1 MNSKY
6 FSVENQKVLQKL
18 ISYIFSITG
27 KYGERERLIV
37 STLNLFYKENN
48 PFLTSDVLY
57 NNEIVLKNDILQS
70 LKKIADEEEL
80 FYVILQAFLILSADG
95 MSEFKKTKMIDFIS
109 RTELSADKIYI
120 LYDIFNH
127 DRLESKNDIL
137 TIGNDRIKD
146 DFALS
151 NFDINGY
158 VISVET
164 SCYVFFRNISVGNI
178 SANINING
186 NLAYDFLVY
195 PISQEDVIALED
207 KIVKLQD
214 INNRLGLKRYQDS
227 YVYSLLKKEGND
239 DILFFLEPGQNSN
252 AFGYLEIKGCHTF
265 IQNLDAY
272 NYFSYDAKKAKNGS
286 IDESIYINKIYK
298 FNAADNIERIL
309 NYRPIYLQN
318 VSYEITLIGTDRQ
331 SGVYLDNL
339 GDETAEFML
348 EKKDGSVWD
357 LTPIILSVTAYLNG
371 VEFSDKVNLKS
382 GDVLR
387 IKDSYIY
394 FDPKGNII
402 SYTNAYIRS
411 IDVKNLSYNHKDG
424 KEAISNIS
432 FSNKSGDM
440 CCIMGPSGV
449 GKTTLIKLLANFFLP
464 AAKDSILCNK
474 LSLIDNFSNFKNY
487 IGYVSQEDVLFEN
500 CTVYENMYHYGKIK
514 NPLKD
519 KQILDKKID
528 EILTRI
534 NLQDKKN
541 QTVGNI
547 NNRILSGGERKRLNI
562 ALELLSDTDI
572 LLLDEPTSGL
582 SSYDSEKIID
592 LLYDVS
598 KLGKII
604 YVVIHQPSRDI
615 FLKFSHLL
623 LLDRGGYLAYF
634 GSTVDSFYYF
644 SKFSG
649 KYPRNPDDIISI
661 LEQSRKTPDGK
672 TIYDEKSK
680 NKKPLRVRTP
690 EQWDKEFKFRSK
702 IEIAEKKSDGE
713 PYLPPRK
720 KYKGVKVFIQ
730 FFHLFLRNILNKFKE
745 RRAVVLSIILPLA
758 MGALAQIFRYKSD
771 EAYVFSENIQI
782 PKYLFLTSIVVVFLA
797 ISNSINEI
805 LNEKVIIEKERLIGY
820 SYFSYYIS
828 KLIYLL
834 IVAFY
839 QIVIYVAVS
848 FLILKIPIFNN
859 FIFFLKFIFLSLIGA
874 ASTSAVGLFISSF
887 LKSEKQAFMMIP
899 VFIIPQIVFGG
910 MFINF
915 NDMQSGVIYKGRPV
929 PEICDAMHSRWTYE
943 SYLALFQN
951 EKVYNREVNKIFINY
966 NMRKNDDGKI
976 KTTYPIV
983 YVFNRKLEYIQTNG
997 DKLSGLEII
1006 KNITLGNTNIFPS
1019 VDKILYYKV
1028 INAYQYNLLVLVFIF
1043 LLFSMGCYIKL
1054 TYR

>member
-1 MNSKY
+1 MNGKY
-6 FSVENQKVLQKL
+6 FSADIQKVLQKL
-18 ISYIFSITG
+18 ISYVFSISG

-37 STLNLFYKENN
+37 STINLFYKENN
-48 PFLTSDVLY
+48 PSVTADILY
-57 NNEIVLKNDILQS
+57 SNEIVLKNEIIQIL
-70 LKKIADEEEL
+70 KNITDEEEL
-80 FYVILQAFLILSADG
+80 FYVILQAFLLLSVDG

-109 RTELSADKIYI
+109 KTELSADKIYI
-120 LYDIFNH
+120 LYDIFSD
-127 DRLESKNDIL
+127 DRLEDKNDIL

-146 DFALS
+146 DFAIS

-164 SCYVFFRNISVGNI
+164 SCYVFFKNISVGNI

-195 PISQEDVIALED
+195 PISQDDVIALED
-207 KIVKLQD
+207 KIIKLKD
-214 INNRLGLKRYQDS
+214 INNRLALKSYQDS

-239 DILFFLEPGQNSN
+239 DILFFLEPGRNDESY
-252 AFGYLEIKGCHTF
+252 GYIEIQGCHTF
-265 IQNLDAY
+265 IKNLDAY

-286 IDESIYINKIYK
+286 IDEPIYINKIYK
-298 FNAADNIERIL
+298 FNAADNIEQIL
-309 NYRPIYLQN
+309 NSRPIYLQN

-331 SGVYLDNL
+331 SSVCLDNL

-357 LTPIILSVTAYLNG
+357 LTPIIMSVTAYLNG

-402 SYTNAYIRS
+402 SYTNALIRS
-411 IDVKNLSYNHKDG
+411 IEVKNLSYNHKDG

-464 AAKDSILCNK
+464 ASKKSILCNN

-514 NPLKD
+514 NPLTD

-534 NLQDKKN
+534 NLLDKRD
-541 QTVGNI
+541 QTVGNV

-592 LLYDVS
+592 MLDDVS

-634 GSTVDSFYYF
+634 GLTIDSFYYF

-702 IEIAEKKSDGE
+702 IEIFEKKPDGAA
-713 PYLPPRK
+713 YLPPKK
-720 KYKGVKVFIQ
+720 KYSGVKVFIQ
-730 FFHLFLRNILNKFKE
+730 FFHLFLRNILNKFKDK
-745 RRAVVLSIILPLA
+745 RAVALSIILPSA
-758 MGALAQIFRYKSD
+758 MGLLAQIFRFTSGD
-771 EAYVFSENIQI
+771 AYLFSENIQI
-782 PKYLFLTSIVVVFLA
+782 PKFLFLSAIVIVFLS

-820 SYFSYYIS
+820 SYLSYYIS

-839 QIVIYVAVS
+839 QILIYTAIS
-848 FLILKIPIFNN
+848 FFILKIPVFKN
-859 FIFFLKFIFLSLIGA
+859 FTFFLKFLLLSLVGA

-915 NDMQSGVIYKGRPV
+915 NDMQSGVAQKGRPV
-929 PEICDAMHSRWTYE
+929 PEICDAMHSRWMYE
-943 SYLALFQN
+943 SYLVLFQN
-951 EKVYNREVNKIFINY
+951 EKIYNREINKVFINY
-966 NMRKNDDGKI
+966 NLRKNGDDKI
-976 KTTYPIV
+976 KTAYPV
-983 YVFNRKLEYIQTNG
+983 VDVFNRKAEYIRSNG
-997 DKLSGLEII
+997 DKMSGAQII
-1006 KNITLGNTNIFPS
+1006 KNISLGNTNIFPS

-1028 INAYQYNLLVLVFIF
+1028 INAYQYNLLVMVVIFLVF
-1043 LLFSMGCYIKL
+1043 SAGCYIKL